1 MLQMHFS
8 LPLHSFISMSEDV
21 MNLLWCSC
29 QFQIFRIHAELMD
42 YYCYSRE
49 TGQKAN
55 NTCASKLSACSAL
68 SVLLPLF
75 LPSDMRID
83 TPGKL
88 LRATME
94 QRWPVQMPCDSS
106 DFLAVLL

>member
-1 MLQMHFS
+1 
-8 LPLHSFISMSEDV
+8 